1 MSAARLGAGTQGLC
15 GLAVHLGAASL
26 ASRPLGFV
34 RAVLPQVTD
43 EAFENLACLSRGW
56 ERHRS
61 QAWAVSALETERYGR
76 LGVGA

>member
-1 MSAARLGAGTQGLC
+1 MSAARLGTGTQGLC
-15 GLAVHLGAASL
+15 GLAVHLGAASS

-34 RAVLPQVTD
+34 RAILPRVRD

-61 QAWAVSALETERYGR
+61 QAWAVSALETKCYRR